1 MPQTPL
7 KKKKEKNMARKR
19 DIVKK
24 IRVTEE
30 EERLIKEKML
40 LIPTTNFNS
49 YAVKMLIDGYVIKYD
64 FKEIKNLTGQIGKI
78 GSNINQ
84 VAKRANESRTVSQTD
99 IKDLL
104 KSLHDIQVLLNRK
117 IGKLIK

>member
-1 MPQTPL
+1 
-7 KKKKEKNMARKR
+7 MARKR

-30 EERLIKEKML
+30 EEKLIKEKML

-84 VAKRANESRTVSQTD
+84 VAKRANESRSVSESD
-99 IKDLL
+99 VKELL
-104 KSLHDIQVLLNRK
+104 KMLYDIQVLLNRK

>member
-1 MPQTPL
+1 
-7 KKKKEKNMARKR
+7 MARKR

-24 IRVTEE
+24 VRVTEE
-30 EERLIKEKML
+30 EEKLIEEKML

-84 VAKRANESRTVSQTD
+84 VAKRANESRSVREAD

-104 KSLHDIQVLLNRK
+104 KLLYDIQVLLNRK

>member
-1 MPQTPL
+1 
-7 KKKKEKNMARKR
+7 MARKR

-30 EERLIKEKML
+30 EEKLIEEKML

-84 VAKRANESRTVSQTD
+84 VAKRANESRSVREAD

-104 KSLHDIQVLLNRK
+104 KLLYDIQVLLNRK